1 MGRTHFTAVT
11 TAPRED
17 RAGRAIA
24 LMLSA
29 YLCFTCVDVC
39 AKWMVRAGVPPLE
52 VVFIRYFGH
61 MVFAAAIFI
70 PTLGASFLRAKAPKL
85 QIARAVVLLLS
96 TVCNFIAVRYLPLSL
111 TSAIAFTAPLWVCVL
126 SIPLLGETVGRRRWA
141 AVLLGFCGVL
151 IATRPWSAQAHPA
164 ALLSVCAAL
173 MTALYVIATRKLA
186 GVDSA
191 ATQQFWSAALAT
203 LCVAPFAFGGWA
215 WPSSP
220 SVWFAMLAIGV
231 IAMTGHQML
240 TIAHRFAPASTLAPF
255 VYSQIFTMNAA
266 SWLVFDQPPTI
277 WVGVG
282 AAVILGSGLYIW
294 LRERHLARREA
305 QGRTP

>member
-85 QIARAVVLLLS
+85 QIGRAVVLLLS
-96 TVCNFIAVRYLPLSL
+96 TVCNFIAVQYLPLSL
-111 TSAIAFTAPLWVCVL
+111 TSAIASTAP
-126 SIPLLGETVGRRRWA
+126 PLRRSERCDA
-141 AVLLGFCGVL
+141 PVAV
-151 IATRPWSAQAHPA
+151 
-164 ALLSVCAAL
+164 
-173 MTALYVIATRKLA
+173 
-186 GVDSA
+186 SA
-191 ATQQFWSAALAT
+191 AAM
-203 LCVAPFAFGGWA
+203 
-215 WPSSP
+215 SP
-220 SVWFAMLAIGV
+220 L
-231 IAMTGHQML
+231 Q
-240 TIAHRFAPASTLAPF
+240 
-255 VYSQIFTMNAA
+255 
-266 SWLVFDQPPTI
+266 
-277 WVGVG
+277 
-282 AAVILGSGLYIW
+282 
-294 LRERHLARREA
+294 LRRHCRCHDVPMR
-305 QGRTP
+305 